1 MKCKKKKKKKD
12 FENFHLYFLYI
23 SIITEERLPFSF
35 DNKYDF
41 LDQSLISFKFK
52 FCMIVINC

>member
-1 MKCKKKKKKKD
+1 MLNEMSKKKY

-23 SIITEERLPFSF
+23 SIISEERFPFNF

-41 LDQSLISFKFK
+41 LD
-52 FCMIVINC
+52 

>member
-1 MKCKKKKKKKD
+1 MKCQKKKD

-23 SIITEERLPFSF
+23 SIITEERFSFSF

-41 LDQSLISFKFK
+41 LG
-52 FCMIVINC
+52 

>member
-1 MKCKKKKKKKD
+1 MLNKMSKKKD

-23 SIITEERLPFSF
+23 SIIIEECLPFSF

-41 LDQSLISFKFK
+41 LD
-52 FCMIVINC
+52 